1 MKNAGVIKLRKVG
14 FMIGR
19 FMPLHNG
26 HIELINSAAK
36 QVDELIVL
44 VGSMGVINER
54 NPFKIQD
61 RLRMLNECTDFWEK
75 DKITFIPIFDLTNE
89 DDSNETWGNYLYDLM
104 KKITN
109 KEKFTY
115 FTSESETKIKE
126 WFGENQNIEV
136 VSFTRFSD
144 ISATKVR
151 QSICGNWG
159 YFIENCPES
168 AIELVERIERCG
180 EITQLMKFMKPK
192 TK

>member
-1 MKNAGVIKLRKVG
+1 MEKIG

-26 HIELINSAAK
+26 HIELINAAAK

-44 VGSMGVINER
+44 VGSMGVRNER

-61 RLRMLNECTDFWEK
+61 RLRMLNECADFFEK
-75 DKITFIPIFDLTNE
+75 DKITFIPILDLTNE
-89 DDSNETWGNYLYDLM
+89 DDSNKAWGDYLYDLM

-109 KEKFTY
+109 EEKFTY
-115 FTSESETKIKE
+115 FTSESEAKIEE
-126 WFGENQNIEV
+126 WFGENQNIKV
-136 VSFTRFSD
+136 VFFTRFSD

-159 YFIENCPES
+159 YFIGNCPES
-168 AIELVERIERCG
+168 VIKVIERIERWG
-180 EITQLMKFMKPK
+180 EITQLMELMRPK
-192 TK
+192 T